1 MRETHFIEQNK
12 EKWAKF
18 ERNLGGGYVNPDEL
32 SDQFV
37 EITDDLSYSR
47 TFYPNRSVRVY
58 LNNIAQKVFY
68 NVYRNRRGRLSRVLN
83 FWKETVPQIIY
94 ESRRSFLLAFAVF
107 IGATIIGVFSTYM
120 DSEFPRVILG
130 DEYIDMTMANIE
142 NGNPMAV
149 YQDPNQQEMFFRIAF
164 NNLRVSIGCF
174 ALGLIF
180 GVGSLFVLIQNGIM
194 LGTFQYLFIREGI
207 YMDSFFTI
215 WMHGAIEISCII
227 IAGAAGLTLGSGLV
241 FPKTLTRLQS
251 LQLSARRGLLI
262 LLTVLPLIVLAAFI
276 EGFITRYT
284 EASYIIRG
292 IVIFGSFAFII
303 SYYVIYPYLKAQ
315 KGFILFIG
323 DVKLPPAQQLDI
335 QYNQIKTTP
344 QLFSDAFIAYRNFIK
359 PIGVLAAGI
368 ATLMTTI
375 LLWGDDVYRFKTLE
389 NIENPFEIPF
399 LLVEY
404 TVENLYQLFSSRHD
418 LFVMLFFMGFTVCV
432 YTALFLSQQA
442 VKIVQKQKL
451 SYGPS
456 FFINTIVSTG
466 LGMSLLA
473 SVLIMAEEGVGL
485 FLLILGTP
493 LVLMWLVATFNEN
506 INPISA
512 LGRTLK
518 VLGGNW
524 MVMMG
529 AYFIIIGMCTIFV
542 FMATAPLAGF
552 YLGVIVNLFPVEDI
566 LMVKQGFYIFVYT
579 FLLSF
584 LLPLIA
590 VVMNMAFHSFKE
602 IKEAD
607 SLLSAIPTIGKRKIS
622 YGMEQ
627 EN

>member
-68 NVYRNRRGRLSRVLN
+68 NVYKNRRGRLSRVLN

-94 ESRRSFLLAFAVF
+94 ESRRSFLLALAVF

-130 DEYIDMTMANIE
+130 DEYIDMTMSNIE

-149 YQDPNQQEMFFRIAF
+149 YQDPNQQEMFLRIAF
-164 NNLRVSIGCF
+164 NNLRVSIWCF

-262 LLTVLPLIVLAAFI
+262 LLTVVPLIILAAFI

-315 KGFILFIG
+315 KGFISFIG

-344 QLFSDAFIAYRNFIK
+344 QIFSDAFIAYRKFIK
-359 PIGVLAAGI
+359 PIGILAVGI

-375 LLWGDDVYRFKTLE
+375 MLLGDDVYRFKTLE
-389 NIENPFEIPF
+389 SVENPFEIAF
-399 LLVEY
+399 FLVEY
-404 TVENLYQLFSSRHD
+404 TVENLYQLFSSRHE
-418 LFVMLFFMGFTVCV
+418 LFVLLFFIGFTISV

-442 VKIVQKQKL
+442 VKIVQKKEL
-451 SYGPS
+451 SYRPS
-456 FFINTIVSTG
+456 FFINTIISTV
-466 LGMSLLA
+466 LGMGLLG
-473 SVLIMAEEGVGL
+473 SVVMMAEEGVGL
-485 FLLILGTP
+485 FLLILGAP
-493 LVLMWLVATFNEN
+493 IVLMWLVATFNEN
-506 INPISA
+506 INPVSA
-512 LGRTLK
+512 LGRVFK

-529 AYFIIIGMCTIFV
+529 AYFIIIGMCTIFI

-552 YLGVIVNLFPVEDI
+552 YLGVIVNLFPIEDI

-607 SLLSAIPTIGKRKIS
+607 SLLSAIPKIGKRKIS

>member
-149 YQDPNQQEMFFRIAF
+149 YQDPNQQEMFLRIAF
-164 NNLRVSIGCF
+164 NNLRVSIWCF
-174 ALGLIF
+174 ALGLLF

-262 LLTVLPLIVLAAFI
+262 LLTIIPLIVLAAFI

-315 KGFILFIG
+315 KGFISFIG
-323 DVKLPPAQQLDI
+323 DVKLPPAQKLDI

-344 QLFSDAFIAYRNFIK
+344 QIFSDAFIAYRNFIK
-359 PIGVLAAGI
+359 PIGVLAVGI

-375 LLWGDDVYRFKTLE
+375 LLLGDEAYRFKTLE
-389 NIENPFEIPF
+389 DVDNPFEIAF
-399 LLVEY
+399 FLVEY
-404 TVENLYQLFSSRHD
+404 TVENLYQLFSSRHE
-418 LFVMLFFMGFTVCV
+418 LFVILFFIGFTICV

-442 VKIVQKQKL
+442 VKIVEKKEL
-451 SYGPS
+451 KYGPS
-456 FFINTIVSTG
+456 FFINTIISTG
-466 LGMSLLA
+466 LGMGLLG
-473 SVLIMAEEGVGL
+473 SVVMMAEEGVGL
-485 FLLILGTP
+485 FLLVLGAP
-493 LVLMWLVATFNEN
+493 LVLMWLVTTFNEN

-512 LGRTLK
+512 LARTLK
-518 VLGGNW
+518 ILGGNW

-529 AYFIIIGMCTIFV
+529 AYFIIIGMCTIFI

-566 LMVKQGFYIFVYT
+566 FTVKQGFYIFVYT

-607 SLLSAIPTIGKRKIS
+607 SLLSAIPMIGKRKIS

>member
-68 NVYRNRRGRLSRVLN
+68 NVYKNRRGRLSRVLN

-120 DSEFPRVILG
+120 DAEFPRVILG
-130 DEYIDMTMANIE
+130 DEYIDQTMINIE

-149 YQDPNQQEMFFRIAF
+149 YQEPNQQEMFLTIAF
-164 NNLRVSIGCF
+164 NNLRVSVWCF
-174 ALGLIF
+174 ALGLLF

-194 LGTFQYLFIREGI
+194 LGAFQYLFIREGI

-284 EASYIIRG
+284 EASYILRG

-303 SYYVIYPYLKAQ
+303 SYYVIYPYLKAK
-315 KGFILFIG
+315 KGFISFIG

-344 QLFSDAFIAYRNFIK
+344 QIFSDAFIAYRKFIK
-359 PIGVLAAGI
+359 PIGLLAAGL

-375 LLWGDDVYRFKTLE
+375 LLLGEDVYRFKTMESVDNL
-389 NIENPFEIPF
+389 FQIPF
-399 LLVEY
+399 LLVEF
-404 TVENLYQLFSSRHD
+404 TVDNLYQLFSSRHD
-418 LFVMLFFMGFTVCV
+418 LFSFLFFIGFTICI
-432 YTALFLSQQA
+432 YLALFLSQQS
-442 VKIVQKQKL
+442 VKKANKEPL
-451 SYGPS
+451 AYKPS
-456 FFINTIVSTG
+456 FFVNTILSTI
-466 LGMSLLA
+466 LGMGLLGFI
-473 SVLIMAEEGVGL
+473 VLGVGEEAGV
-485 FLLILGTP
+485 FFLILLMP
-493 LVLMWLVATFNEN
+493 LVLMWLVTAFNEN
-506 INPISA
+506 KNPLTT
-512 LGRTLK
+512 LGRSFK
-518 VLGGNW
+518 ILGGNW
-524 MVMMG
+524 LVMMG
-529 AYFIIIGMCTIFV
+529 AYCIIIGMCTIFI

-552 YLGVIVNLFPVEDI
+552 YLGVLVNLFPVEDI

-607 SLLSAIPTIGKRKIS
+607 SLLEEIPLIGKRNIS

>member
-32 SDQFV
+32 SEQFV

-68 NVYRNRRGRLSRVLN
+68 NVYKNRRGRLSRILN

-130 DEYIDMTMANIE
+130 DEYIDMTMNNIE

-149 YQDPNQQEMFFRIAF
+149 YQDPNQQEMFLRIAF
-164 NNLRVSIGCF
+164 NNLKVSVWCF

-292 IVIFGSFAFII
+292 VVIFGSFAFII
-303 SYYVIYPYLKAQ
+303 SYYVVYPYLKAK
-315 KGFILFIG
+315 KGFVSFIG

-344 QLFSDAFIAYRNFIK
+344 QIFSDAFIAYRNFIK
-359 PIGVLAAGI
+359 PIGIVAGVI

-375 LLWGDDVYRFKTLE
+375 LLLGNDVYRFKT
-389 NIENPFEIPF
+389 IEEVDNLFQIPF

-404 TVENLYQLFSSRHD
+404 TVDNLYQLFSSQHE
-418 LFVMLFFMGFTVCV
+418 LFVLLFFVGFTICA
-432 YTALFLSQQA
+432 YIALFLSQKSA
-442 VKIVQKQKL
+442 KKAHKEPIAYKA
-451 SYGPS
+451 S
-456 FFINTIVSTG
+456 FFVNTILVTV
-466 LGMSLLA
+466 LGMGLLGVVA
-473 SVLIMAEEGVGL
+473 MGTEEGLNL
-485 FLLILGTP
+485 FLLILMSP
-493 LVLMWLVATFNEN
+493 LVLMWLVTAFNEN
-506 INPISA
+506 VNPLTA
-512 LGRTLK
+512 LGRSFK

-524 MVMMG
+524 LVMMG
-529 AYFIIIGMCTIFV
+529 AYFIIIGMCTIFI

-566 LMVKQGFYIFVYT
+566 LTVKQGFYIFVYT

-590 VVMNMAFHSFKE
+590 VVMHMAFHSFKE

-607 SLLSAIPTIGKRKIS
+607 SLMEEIPLIGRRKIS

-627 EN
+627 EI

>member
-1 MRETHFIEQNK
+1 
-12 EKWAKF
+12 
-18 ERNLGGGYVNPDEL
+18 
-32 SDQFV
+32 
-37 EITDDLSYSR
+37 
-47 TFYPNRSVRVY
+47 
-58 LNNIAQKVFY
+58 
-68 NVYRNRRGRLSRVLN
+68 
-83 FWKETVPQIIY
+83 
-94 ESRRSFLLAFAVF
+94 
-107 IGATIIGVFSTYM
+107 
-120 DSEFPRVILG
+120 
-130 DEYIDMTMANIE
+130 
-142 NGNPMAV
+142 
-149 YQDPNQQEMFFRIAF
+149 MFFRIAF
-164 NNLRVSIGCF
+164 NNLLVSIGCF

>member
-68 NVYRNRRGRLSRVLN
+68 NVYKNRRGRLSRVLH

-94 ESRRSFLLAFAVF
+94 ESRRSFLLALAVF
-107 IGATIIGVFSTYM
+107 VGATIIGVFSTQM

-142 NGNPMAV
+142 NGTPMAV
-149 YQDPNQQEMFFRIAF
+149 YQKADQQEMFLTIAF
-164 NNLRVSIGCF
+164 NNLKVSVWCF
-174 ALGLIF
+174 ALGLLF

-194 LGTFQYLFIREGI
+194 LGAFQYLFIREGI
-207 YMDSFFTI
+207 YLDSFFTI

-241 FPKTLTRLQS
+241 FPKTLSRLQS

-284 EASYIIRG
+284 EASFILRG

-303 SYYVIYPYLKAQ
+303 SYYVIYPYMKAK
-315 KGFILFIG
+315 KGFISFIG
-323 DVKLPPAQQLDI
+323 EVKLPPAQQLDI

-344 QLFSDAFIAYRNFIK
+344 QIFSDAFIAYRNFIK
-359 PIGVLAAGI
+359 PIGLAAGI
-368 ATLMTTI
+368 IASLMTGI
-375 LLWGDDVYRFKTLE
+375 LLMGSDVYRFKSMEQVDNL
-389 NIENPFEIPF
+389 FQIPF
-399 LLVEY
+399 LLIEY
-404 TVENLYQLFSSRHD
+404 TVDNLYQLFSSRND
-418 LFVMLFFMGFTVCV
+418 LFAILFFVGFTACV
-432 YTALFLSQQA
+432 YMALFLAQQS
-442 VKIVQKQKL
+442 VKKKGKEPVAYKL
-451 SYGPS
+451 S
-456 FFINTIVSTG
+456 FFVNTILATL
-466 LGMSLLA
+466 LGMGLLGGA
-473 SVLIMAEEGVGL
+473 VLATGEEFGV
-485 FLLILGTP
+485 LLLVLLTP
-493 LVLMWLVATFNEN
+493 LILMWLVTAFNEN
-506 INPISA
+506 VNPLSA
-512 LGRTLK
+512 LGRSFK

-524 MVMMG
+524 LVMMG
-529 AYFIIIGMCTIFV
+529 AYFIIIGMCTIFI

-552 YLGVIVNLFPVEDI
+552 YLGVMTNLFPVEDI
-566 LMVKQGFYIFVYT
+566 LTVKQGFYIFVYT

-590 VVMNMAFHSFKE
+590 VVMHMAFHSFKE
-602 IKEAD
+602 IKQAD
-607 SLLSAIPTIGKRKIS
+607 SLLEEIPLIGKRKIS
-622 YGMEQ
+622 YGMEK

>member
-12 EKWAKF
+12 EKWAQF

-68 NVYRNRRGRLSRVLN
+68 NVYKNRRGRLSRVLN

-94 ESRRSFLLAFAVF
+94 ESRSSFLLAFAVF

-120 DSEFPRVILG
+120 DAEFPRVILG
-130 DEYIDMTMANIE
+130 DEYIDMTMNNIE

-149 YQDPNQQEMFFRIAF
+149 YQGADQQEMFLRIAF
-164 NNLRVSIGCF
+164 NNLKVSVWCF
-174 ALGLIF
+174 ALGLLF

-194 LGTFQYLFIREGI
+194 LGAFQYLFIREGI
-207 YMDSFFTI
+207 YLDSFFTI

-284 EASYIIRG
+284 EASYILRG

-303 SYYVIYPYLKAQ
+303 SYYVIYPYLKAK
-315 KGFILFIG
+315 KGFISFIG
-323 DVKLPPAQQLDI
+323 DVKLPPAQKLDI

-344 QLFSDAFIAYRNFIK
+344 QIFSDAFIAYRKFIK
-359 PIGVLAAGI
+359 PIGVVAGVI
-368 ATLMTTI
+368 ATLMTSI
-375 LLWGDDVYRFKTLE
+375 LLLGDDVYRFKTMESVDNL
-389 NIENPFEIPF
+389 FQVPF
-399 LLVEY
+399 LLVEF
-404 TVENLYQLFSSRHD
+404 TVDNLYQLFSSRHE
-418 LFVMLFFMGFTVCV
+418 LFIFLFFIGFTICV
-432 YTALFLSQQA
+432 YIALFLSQQL
-442 VKIVQKQKL
+442 VKKVDKEPVRYK
-451 SYGPS
+451 PS
-456 FFINTIVSTG
+456 FFVNTILSTI
-466 LGMSLLA
+466 LGMGLLGA
-473 SVLIMAEEGVGL
+473 VALGTGEGVGVF
-485 FLLILGTP
+485 FLALLTP
-493 LVLMWLVATFNEN
+493 VVLMWLVTAFNEN
-506 INPISA
+506 RNPLTA
-512 LGRTLK
+512 LGRSFK
-518 VLGGNW
+518 ILGGNW
-524 MVMMG
+524 LVMMG
-529 AYFIIIGMCTIFV
+529 AYFIIIGMCTIFI

-566 LMVKQGFYIFVYT
+566 LTVKQGFYIFVYT

-607 SLLSAIPTIGKRKIS
+607 SLLEEIPLIGKRKIS